1 MSIQYCLSCAVV
13 TTFTVKV
20 TKRISRFAVNKKMS
34 LVIYYFKIFVETIYV
49 CDKFFEN
56 KF

>member
-13 TTFTVKV
+13 ATFTVKV
-20 TKRISRFAVNKKMS
+20 PKRICRFAVNKKMS
-34 LVIYYFKIFVETIYV
+34 LVIYYFKIFVEKIYV

-56 KF
+56 